1 MDKIRIIELPVDI
14 NMQRLM
20 KKMNFKSDSPV
31 YDEYQNAVALLK
43 KQIKPM
49 AIIKACPIET
59 FSKNFVVMDGIKY
72 KSKTLYYLL
81 KDHQQVFLYLL
92 TIGEMPSNLHHI
104 EHYFLQSLKLP
115 IMYGAMKH
123 LKAAIR
129 EDYHLKQVGI
139 ANPGLIQDWAIQ
151 DSKAIFESFGDSTR
165 KIGLEMSKGYI
176 MRPVYSSSGILF
188 DDFQNYCDCTVCS
201 VDGCI
206 AREEKMINDDDEMI
220 SVG

>member
-1 MDKIRIIELPVDI
+1 MDKIRIKELPVDVNI
-14 NMQRLM
+14 QMLM
-20 KKMNFKSDSPV
+20 KKMNVTCDSPI
-31 YDEYQNAVALLK
+31 YDEYQNVVELLK

-49 AIIKACPIET
+49 AIIKACPVEV
-59 FSKNFVVMDGIKY
+59 FSKYLVIMDGIKY
-72 KSKTLYYLL
+72 RSKTLHYLL
-81 KDHQQVFLYLL
+81 KDHEQVLLYLL
-92 TIGEMPSNLHHI
+92 TIGEMPTNLHHI

-151 DSKAIFESFGDSTR
+151 DSKAIFDSFGSTSQ
-165 KIGLEMSKGYI
+165 KIGLEMGKGYL

-188 DDFQNYCDCTVCS
+188 DDFHNYCDCSVCS
-201 VDGCI
+201 IDGCI
-206 AREEKMINDDDEMI
+206 AREEKMTGDEKMAN
-220 SVG
+220 VG